1 MKNLDAAFELY
12 EIDEETLTCSYS
24 DDDGS
29 YIELTCS
36 LWTDEIDNLWGDQV
50 SSVSLMGYFE
60 KVEKVEAFSS
70 KGEKVNF
77 VKLDEVERV
86 KKILKDEEFELDE
99 TSCKVDYSPRYY
111 DLDYLYI
118 YDRKK

>member
-1 MKNLDAAFELY
+1 MKNLDTAFELY

-50 SSVSLMGYFE
+50 SSVSLIGYFE
-60 KVEKVEAFSS
+60 KVEQVEAFDLNG
-70 KGEKVNF
+70 KKVDF
-77 VKLDEVERV
+77 IKLDEVERV
-86 KKILKDEEFELDE
+86 KKILQNEEFEIDE
-99 TSCKVDYSPRYY
+99 TSCKVDHSPRYY
-111 DLDYLYI
+111 DLI
-118 YDRKK
+118 

>member
-1 MKNLDAAFELY
+1 MKNLDTAFELY

-50 SSVSLMGYFE
+50 SSVSLIGYFE
-60 KVEKVEAFSS
+60 KVEQVEAFDLNG
-70 KGEKVNF
+70 KKVDF
-77 VKLDEVERV
+77 IKLDEVERV
-86 KKILKDEEFELDE
+86 KKILQNEEFEIGE

-111 DLDYLYI
+111 DLI
-118 YDRKK
+118 

>member
-1 MKNLDAAFELY
+1 MKNLDTAFELY

-24 DDDGS
+24 DEDGS

-36 LWTDEIDNLWGDQV
+36 LWTDEIENLWGDQV
-50 SSVSLMGYFE
+50 SSISLIGYFE
-60 KVEKVEAFSS
+60 KVEQVEAFDLNG
-70 KGEKVNF
+70 KKVDF

-86 KKILKDEEFELDE
+86 KKILENEEFELEE

-111 DLDYLYI
+111 DLI
-118 YDRKK
+118 

>member
-111 DLDYLYI
+111 DLI
-118 YDRKK
+118 

>member
-1 MKNLDAAFELY
+1 MENLDAAFELY

-50 SSVSLMGYFE
+50 SSVSLIGYFDE
-60 KVEKVEAFSS
+60 IESVEAFDPNG
-70 KGEKVNF
+70 KKVDF

-86 KKILKDEEFELDE
+86 KKILKNEEFELDE
-99 TSCKVDYSPRYY
+99 KLCKVDYSPRYY
-111 DLDYLYI
+111 DLV
-118 YDRKK
+118 

>member
-1 MKNLDAAFELY
+1 MKNLDTAFELY

-36 LWTDEIDNLWGDQV
+36 LWTDEIDNLWGDH
-50 SSVSLMGYFE
+50 LNGK
-60 KVEKVEAFSS
+60 KVDFI
-70 KGEKVNF
+70 
-77 VKLDEVERV
+77 KLDEVERV
-86 KKILKDEEFELDE
+86 KKILQNEEFEIDE

-111 DLDYLYI
+111 DLI
-118 YDRKK
+118 

>member
-1 MKNLDAAFELY
+1 MKNLDTAFELY

-50 SSVSLMGYFE
+50 SSVSLIGYFD
-60 KVEKVEAFSS
+60 KVEQVEAFDLNG
-70 KGEKVNF
+70 KKVDF

-86 KKILKDEEFELDE
+86 KKILENEEFEIDE
-99 TSCKVDYSPRYY
+99 TPCKVDYSPRYY
-111 DLDYLYI
+111 DLI
-118 YDRKK
+118 QQ

>member
-12 EIDEETLTCSYS
+12 EIYDETLTCSYS

-36 LWTDEIDNLWGDQV
+36 LWTDEIDEVWGDQV
-50 SSVSLMGYFE
+50 SSVFLMGYFDE
-60 KVEKVEAFSS
+60 IESVEAFDANG
-70 KGEKVNF
+70 KKVDF
-77 VKLDEVERV
+77 IKLDEVERV

-99 TSCKVDYSPRYY
+99 TPCKVDYSPRYY
-111 DLDYLYI
+111 DLI
-118 YDRKK
+118 

>member
-1 MKNLDAAFELY
+1 MKNLDDAFELY

-36 LWTDEIDNLWGDQV
+36 LWTDEIENLWGDQV
-50 SSVSLMGYFE
+50 SSVSLLGYFDE
-60 KVEKVEAFSS
+60 IQSIEAFDP
-70 KGEKVNF
+70 KGQKVDF
-77 VKLDEVERV
+77 IKLDEVKRV
-86 KKILKDEEFELDE
+86 KKILEDEEFELEE

-111 DLDYLYI
+111 DLI
-118 YDRKK
+118 